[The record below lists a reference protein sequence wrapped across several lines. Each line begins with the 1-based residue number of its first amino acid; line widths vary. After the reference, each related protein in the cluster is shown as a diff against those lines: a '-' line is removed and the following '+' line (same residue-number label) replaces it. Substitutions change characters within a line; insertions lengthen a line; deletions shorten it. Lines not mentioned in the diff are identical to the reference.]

1 MSRWLFTF
9 SAAVLAALGIAAS
22 FAPQELLGAFGAP
35 PAAAAVL
42 AVQLL
47 GAAWLALAMLDWM
60 SRGAVIG
67 GIYGRPL
74 VVANLTGFA
83 ISTIVVAKLVLQAP
97 DATLA
102 ILLGVF
108 ALPAAGFGWSL
119 FNPPA
124 QTPRG

>member
-1 MSRWLFTF
+1 MSRWLLTF
-9 SAAVLAALGIAAS
+9 SAAVLGALGIAAS
-22 FAPQELLGAFGAP
+22 FAPQELLDYFGSP
-35 PAAAAVL
+35 PATAAVL

-60 SRGAVIG
+60 SRGTTIG

-74 VVANLTGFA
+74 VVTNLTCFA

-97 DATLA
+97 DAMLA
-102 ILLGVF
+102 IMLCAF
-108 ALPAAGFGWSL
+108 AVPAVGFGWAL

-124 QTPRG
+124 NNA